1 MSNEEKVPLKSVERV
16 SPEADG
22 KTTENTVRGPGRLKR
37 GIYLLP
43 NVITTGALFA
53 GFYAIVAAMNG
64 QFLPA
69 TIAIFFAMILDT
81 ADGRVA
87 RIMGT
92 ESEFG
97 AEYDL
102 SLIHI

>member
-64 QFLPA
+64 QFFA
-69 TIAIFFAMILDT
+69 SNHRNIFCHDIRHRRWSSRSDY
-81 ADGRVA
+81 G
-87 RIMGT
+87 
-92 ESEFG
+92 
-97 AEYDL
+97 
-102 SLIHI
+102 H